1 MLPPLLLLFPLLLI
15 RLRVAKVPKVSL
27 AELELVLLSLELLGA
42 NALAKAKVAR
52 VLLPPEPPERD
63 PDPERPPFTARRVA
77 AGELPKELIT
87 TASVLDIPLLL
98 SIATAANGL
107 I

>member
-27 AELELVLLSLELLGA
+27 LELVLLSLELLGA

-52 VLLPPEPPERD
+52 VLLPLEPPERD

>member
-1 MLPPLLLLFPLLLI
+1 MLPPPLLLLLLLLI
-15 RLRVAKVPKVSL
+15 KLRVAIVAKVLSEL
-27 AELELVLLSLELLGA
+27 LLLELELLLLGA

-52 VLLPPEPPERD
+52 VLLPLEPLD
-63 PDPERPPFTARRVA
+63 PDPESPPLTAKSVA

-87 TASVLDIPLLL
+87 TASVVDIFLLL
-98 SIATAANGL
+98 SIATAASGL